1 MSNSDSWKNLADKKI
16 DSINSKFKI
25 IYIFLGL
32 SILINIFLFFSIQ
45 NLESEIEITLIED
58 IYFKIDDF
66 ERRLNFKIDDIE
78 RRLNFIGTRSYRHI
92 NSNHP

>member
-66 ERRLNFKIDDIE
+66 ERRLNFKIDDFE

>member
-1 MSNSDSWKNLADKKI
+1 MSNSDSWKHLADKKI

-25 IYIFLGL
+25 IYIFLAT

-45 NLESEIEITLIED
+45 NLESESEITLIED
-58 IYFKIDDF
+58 IY
-66 ERRLNFKIDDIE
+66 LKIDDIE
-78 RRLNFIGTRSYRHI
+78 RRLNFIGTRSYEHI

>member
-1 MSNSDSWKNLADKKI
+1 MSNSDSWKHLADKKI
-16 DSINSKFKI
+16 DSINSKLKI
-25 IYIFLGL
+25 IYIFLAL

-45 NLESEIEITLIED
+45 NLESESEITLIED
-58 IYFKIDDF
+58 IY
-66 ERRLNFKIDDIE
+66 LKIDDIE